1 MTSQCTFGSLSLA
14 HPDPERRW
22 CQLHLW
28 GPPVPFPSVEQIQ
41 SSCLIWGHFVIHL
54 HIIFPWFPE
63 EKQACTPPKKLLVC
77 ANLSQMMILTLES
90 HLQET
95 GQVLWQCWGFP
106 RVPERR
112 RHLKGLGLDSRTG
125 RLAYPILRT
134 SQPCLPPHQRL
145 LGTVMPK
152 GPSRGTYGPTQ
163 NELGL
168 GQVLQDQRTLTSPLH
183 NYSSPTFM
191 IRYQRFKVQRKPNE
205 QRESTFSL
213 L

>member
-1 MTSQCTFGSLSLA
+1 MPTTPLGASSSFSLRRTNPEQLFDLGSLRDSFAYHISLVPRGKA
-14 HPDPERRW
+14 SLYTTKKVISM
-22 CQLHLW
+22 CQLEPDDDSHT
-28 GPPVPFPSVEQIQ
+28 GD
-41 SSCLIWGHFVIHL
+41 
-54 HIIFPWFPE
+54 
-63 EKQACTPPKKLLVC
+63 
-77 ANLSQMMILTLES
+77 

-125 RLAYPILRT
+125 RLASPILRT